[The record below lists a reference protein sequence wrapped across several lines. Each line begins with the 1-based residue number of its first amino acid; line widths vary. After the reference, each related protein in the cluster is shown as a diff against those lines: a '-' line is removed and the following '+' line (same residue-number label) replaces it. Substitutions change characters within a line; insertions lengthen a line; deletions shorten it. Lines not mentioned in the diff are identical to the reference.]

1 MAKTVRI
8 HKTGGVEVLKYE
20 DIDLDKPKVDEI
32 LIKQTACGLNFIDI
46 YHRIGLYPV
55 DLPSVLGT
63 EAAGIVE
70 AIGDNITDFK
80 VGDHVAYA
88 SGPIGAYCDYRI
100 IEARHLI
107 KLPGNVS
114 DEQAAAT
121 MLQGMTAEYLIKRCY
136 KVTANDVILL
146 HAAAGGV
153 GLITSQWLKQIGAT
167 VIATV
172 GSEEKAEIATAHGCD
187 HVILYNHQ
195 DIAAKVMEFTDG
207 NGVSVVYDSIGK
219 ATFEASLNSLKPRGM
234 MVSFGNASGAVPA
247 FSPAILAQKGS
258 LFLTRPSLKDYIAT
272 KDDLKLSANTLFAA
286 IDNGIKI
293 NIGQRFAMED
303 IAAAHTA
310 LEARQTI
317 GSTILIP

>member
-1 MAKTVRI
+1 MVKAVRI
-8 HKTGGVEVLKYE
+8 YKTGGVELLKYE
-20 DIDLDKPKVDEI
+20 NITLDKPKADEI

-46 YHRIGLYPV
+46 YHRIGLYSIE
-55 DLPSVLGT
+55 LPSVLGT

-70 AIGDNITDFK
+70 EIGDNITDFK

-100 IEARHLI
+100 IESRYLV
-107 KLPGNVS
+107 KLPGNIS
-114 DEQAAAT
+114 DEQAAAM

-136 KVTANDVILL
+136 KVKSGDIVLL

-153 GLITSQWLKQIGAT
+153 GSITSQWLKQIGAT

-172 GSEEKAEIATAHGCD
+172 GSEEKAEIAKSNGCD
-187 HVILYNHQ
+187 HIILYNHE
-195 DIAAKVMEFTDG
+195 DIAAKVKEFTDG
-207 NGVSVVYDSIGK
+207 SGVSVVYDSIGK
-219 ATFEASLNSLKPRGM
+219 ATFEASLNSLKSRGM
-234 MVSFGNASGAVPA
+234 MVSFGNASGAVDA

-272 KDDLKLSANTLFAA
+272 ADNLKSSANALFDAVS
-286 IDNGIKI
+286 NGIKV
-293 NIGQRFAMED
+293 NIGQRYALED